1 MISFS
6 VKDYLKL
13 VETVHCLTFARD
25 VSLINIQFVGLVIC
39 IDVSSRI
46 VYAFYTSYCFDC
58 TFLSLLMVMQETI
71 ELCSCYLFLFLII
84 LDFVQKYTKEMGAEC
99 C

>member
-39 IDVSSRI
+39 IDV
-46 VYAFYTSYCFDC
+46 
-58 TFLSLLMVMQETI
+58 
-71 ELCSCYLFLFLII
+71 
-84 LDFVQKYTKEMGAEC
+84 K
-99 C
+99 